1 MDHIKR
7 RLPLWLSWQIIHLQC
22 GRPGF
27 DPWVGKIPWRM
38 ERLPTPVFWP
48 GEFHGFYSP
57 WGRKESEM
65 TEQLSLTHT
74 ERRTRIRRMGNG
86 GDWREMWGDAY
97 TVGLENTTNSG
108 NNLWSKA
115 E

>member
-1 MDHIKR
+1 MDSIVHGVAE
-7 RLPLWLSWQIIHLQC
+7 S
-22 GRPGF
+22 
-27 DPWVGKIPWRM
+27 DM
-38 ERLPTPVFWP
+38 TERLSLT
-48 GEFHGFYSP
+48 H
-57 WGRKESEM
+57 
-65 TEQLSLTHT
+65 SLTHT

-86 GDWREMWGDAY
+86 GDWREMWGEAY